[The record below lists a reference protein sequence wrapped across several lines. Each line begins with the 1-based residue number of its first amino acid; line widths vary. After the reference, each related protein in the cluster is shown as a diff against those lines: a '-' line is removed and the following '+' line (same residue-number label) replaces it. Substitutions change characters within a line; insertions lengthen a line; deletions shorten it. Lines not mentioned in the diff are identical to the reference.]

1 MRLQVTPLLCVFIL
15 LFSLNAVAEE
25 SKNAASERE
34 KIRAAIE
41 SQLPAPPDGF
51 GWQIYKNVVFA
62 KPEKWNEAERKSES
76 NGIPITVYASSPEV
90 FSQTKQFEMG
100 FTIQIISS
108 SEKIRKIDANTIAL
122 LYIEPFIKTHK
133 KEEILLLDQNSMGDF
148 ERIFIRFRDAP
159 PGLTP
164 IIVHK
169 FILANN
175 TTDSVHIFTFESPV
189 DSWEKNWDK
198 YGTPILSKI
207 NVLSQISPN

>member
-76 NGIPITVYASSPEV
+76 NG
-90 FSQTKQFEMG
+90 
-100 FTIQIISS
+100 
-108 SEKIRKIDANTIAL
+108 KIGRA
-122 LYIEPFIKTHK
+122 H
-133 KEEILLLDQNSMGDF
+133 
-148 ERIFIRFRDAP
+148 
-159 PGLTP
+159 
-164 IIVHK
+164 V
-169 FILANN
+169 
-175 TTDSVHIFTFESPV
+175 
-189 DSWEKNWDK
+189 
-198 YGTPILSKI
+198 
-207 NVLSQISPN
+207 